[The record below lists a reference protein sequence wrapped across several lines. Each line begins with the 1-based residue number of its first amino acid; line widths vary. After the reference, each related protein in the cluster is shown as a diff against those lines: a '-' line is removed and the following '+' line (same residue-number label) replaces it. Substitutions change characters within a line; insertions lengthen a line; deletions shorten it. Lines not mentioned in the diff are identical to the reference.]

1 MHCVL
6 DTFGGRV
13 HEWDDVRILDSMLYY
28 GGTRNIHQKFR
39 MESYCVLISVALF
52 CPCCS
57 TAMTEHHKHECS
69 GENEH
74 RVRGEKMRMGVM

>member
-39 MESYCVLISVALF
+39 MELILCVDL
-52 CPCCS
+52 
-57 TAMTEHHKHECS
+57 S
-69 GENEH
+69 GSLLPLLQH
-74 RVRGEKMRMGVM
+74 CDD